1 MLYRNRCDISRDTP
15 CVPSL
20 SLISSIEKHAEGC
33 IHDLNMALEG
43 VRRGFHGVFLSHFLI
58 AIMWLGMQGKGYGLV
73 TDSESVDDINNATS
87 TSVIHR
93 PKELAT
99 TRLEAPAYN
108 DTLGTKLYFIAVC
121 YILICSPF

>member
-1 MLYRNRCDISRDTP
+1 
-15 CVPSL
+15 
-20 SLISSIEKHAEGC
+20 
-33 IHDLNMALEG
+33 MALER
-43 VRRGFHGVFLSHFLI
+43 VRRGFHGVLLSHFLI

-99 TRLEAPAYN
+99 TQSEAPAYN
-108 DTLGTKLYFIAVC
+108 DTLGTKLYFIGVC

>member
-1 MLYRNRCDISRDTP
+1 MTLKR
-15 CVPSL
+15 
-20 SLISSIEKHAEGC
+20 
-33 IHDLNMALEG
+33 

-73 TDSESVDDINNATS
+73 TGSESVDDKNITTS

-99 TRLEAPAYN
+99 TQSEAPAYN
-108 DTLGTKLYFIAVC
+108 DTLGTKIYYIALVT
-121 YILICSPF
+121 F